1 MGLRHPGGPIGSRTA
16 GRLDFAQ
23 LRRMF
28 QFTKPYRWQLVTG
41 IIAVA
46 VASLLSLAL
55 PLLARELFND
65 AFSADGNPFAAADL
79 NNTLYIL
86 ITVFVVQAGF
96 NFVRTYLMGVV
107 GEGVV
112 ADVRR
117 QLFDHLLGLSTR
129 FFEERKVGEIT
140 SRLTSDITTLQ
151 AAVSQALAQ
160 FVAQLITLLGGV
172 VVLLWLNTQLTLVIL
187 AVVPLIVVA
196 AAFFGRYLRSISTQ
210 FQDSIAQAN
219 ASAEQALSAIR
230 VVKSFTAESVE
241 SARYGDEIKQ
251 SFVLARR
258 RVMARALFIPS
269 IGLALFSGISV
280 VLWYGGRQVL
290 QGALAPGDLVAFLIL
305 TISVAASV
313 GTFTGLYSQ
322 LQEAMGSS
330 KRIFE
335 LLDTTSDLPEPVA
348 AAPLGQ
354 VQGAVTFE
362 DVSFSY
368 GDRGDSPVLHDINL
382 QAEPG
387 KVLALVGPS
396 GAGKSTLVT
405 LLPRFFD
412 PASGRVLLDG
422 RDLRSIDLHE
432 LRSQIGVVFQETIL
446 FSGSIRENIRYGRP
460 AANDA
465 EVAQAAAAANA
476 AEFID
481 AFPEGYD
488 TIVGERGVKLSG
500 GQRQR
505 IAIAR
510 ALLKNPRILV
520 LDEATSSLDS
530 ESEALVQS
538 ALDRLMRG
546 RTTFVIAHRLS
557 TIVDA
562 DQILVV
568 ENGGIVQRGTHQELL
583 AAGGLYRQL
592 YDRQYRSAEQPLP
605 R

>member
-23 LRRMF
+23 LRRMLR
-28 QFTKPYRWQLVTG
+28 FTKPYRWQLIVG

-65 AFSADGNPFAAADL
+65 AFSADGDPFAAANL
-79 NNTLYIL
+79 NTTLFIL
-86 ITVFVVQAGF
+86 IGVFVLQAGF

-117 QLFDHLLGLSTR
+117 ALFDHLLGLSTR

-140 SRLTSDITTLQ
+140 SRLTSDITTMQ

-172 VVLLWLNTQLTLVIL
+172 VVLFWLNAQLTLVIL
-187 AVVPLIVVA
+187 AVVPLIVVG
-196 AAFFGRYLRSISTQ
+196 AAFFGRYLRAISTQ
-210 FQDSIAQAN
+210 FQDSIAHAN

-230 VVKSFTAESVE
+230 VVKSFTAEGVE
-241 SARYGDEIKQ
+241 SARYGDEIRQ

-290 QGALAPGDLVAFLIL
+290 LGALAPGDLVAFLIL

-322 LQEAMGSS
+322 LQEAMGAS

-335 LLDTTSDLPEPVA
+335 LFDTVSDLPEPA
-348 AAPLGQ
+348 SPAPLGP
-354 VQGAVTFE
+354 VRGEVVFE

-368 GDRGDSPVLHDINL
+368 GDRGDTPVLHGINL

-387 KVLALVGPS
+387 RVVALVGPS
-396 GAGKSTLVT
+396 GAGKSTLVM
-405 LLPRFFD
+405 LIPRFFD
-412 PASGRVLLDG
+412 PVAGRVLLDG
-422 RDLRSIDLHE
+422 RDLRSVDLHE
-432 LRSQIGVVFQETIL
+432 LRSQIGVVFQETLL
-446 FSGSIRENIRYGRP
+446 FSGTIRENIRYGDPSASNEQVVR
-460 AANDA
+460 
-465 EVAQAAAAANA
+465 AAAAANA
-476 AEFID
+476 LEFIE
-481 AFPEGYD
+481 AFPDKYD
-488 TIVGERGVKLSG
+488 TVVGERGVKLSG

-510 ALLKNPRILV
+510 ALLRNPRILI

-530 ESEALVQS
+530 ESEALVQA

-557 TIVDA
+557 TVVDA
-562 DQILVV
+562 DQILVL
-568 ENGGIVQRGTHQELL
+568 EHGNIVQHGTHQELL
-583 AAGGLYRQL
+583 TAGGLYRQL
-592 YDRQYRSAEQPLP
+592 YDRQYRNAEPPLP